1 LERNLS
7 LARAPESGSDVHR
20 ERHRAVL
27 ETAARLIREKGYEA
41 ASVQD
46 IADACGLT
54 KAGLYYYIR
63 SKEDLL
69 LEIMSYGMDIFEER
83 VLLPVL
89 AIADPVERLRA
100 CMEKNIHLVTEERS
114 KEVTIILHEHET
126 LTGAAR
132 QQINARKKRYVHFL
146 EASFAEAMREGRI
159 RPVEPRVAAFAFL
172 GMVLWIYKWFRP
184 DGKIAAGRLAAEMQD
199 LFFGGLETAPA
210 GAAGAAAAA
219 AATTA
224 GASPGGRPRS
234 RAAPGARR
242 RGTRPTRTRASRPA
256 GQP

>member
-1 LERNLS
+1 MGRG
-7 LARAPESGSDVHR
+7 PEAGSDVHR

-27 ETAARLIREKGYEA
+27 ETAARVICEQGYEA

-54 KAGLYYYIR
+54 KAGLYYYIH

-69 LEIMSYGMDIFEER
+69 LEIQSYGMDVFEER

-89 AIADPVERLRA
+89 AVADPVERLKA
-100 CMEKNIHLVTEERS
+100 CMEKNIHLVTEGWS
-114 KEVTIILHEHET
+114 KEVTIILHEHDT

-159 RPVEPRVAAFAFL
+159 RPVEPRVAAFSFL

-184 DGKIAAGRLAAEMQD
+184 DGKIPADRLAAEMLE
-199 LFFGGLETAPA
+199 LFFGGLEIAPA
-210 GAAGAAAAA
+210 PAAAGVAKPGRRRARATKPAKPRARRGAA
-219 AATTA
+219 
-224 GASPGGRPRS
+224 R
-234 RAAPGARR
+234 
-242 RGTRPTRTRASRPA
+242 
-256 GQP
+256 

>member
-1 LERNLS
+1 
-7 LARAPESGSDVHR
+7 LARAPEVGSDVHR
-20 ERHRAVL
+20 ERQRGVL
-27 ETAARLIREKGYEA
+27 ETAARLICEKGYEA

-83 VLLPVL
+83 VLLQVL
-89 AIADPVERLRA
+89 NIADPVERLKA
-100 CMEKNIHLVTEERS
+100 CMEKNIFLVTEGWS

-132 QQINARKKRYVHFL
+132 AQINDRKKRYVHFL
-146 EASFAEAMREGRI
+146 EASFEEAVREGRI
-159 RPVEPRVAAFAFL
+159 RKVEPRVAAFSFL

-184 DGKIAAGRLAAEMQD
+184 DGKIPADQLAREMQA
-199 LFFGGLETAPA
+199 LFFGGLEIAPVKSPDKKKK
-210 GAAGAAAAA
+210 
-219 AATTA
+219 TKRK
-224 GASPGGRPRS
+224 AS
-234 RAAPGARR
+234 
-242 RGTRPTRTRASRPA
+242 
-256 GQP
+256 

>member
-1 LERNLS
+1 M
-7 LARAPESGSDVHR
+7 ARAPETGSDIHK
-20 ERHRAVL
+20 ERHRRVL

-89 AIADPVERLRA
+89 AIADPVERLKA
-100 CMEKNIHLVTEERS
+100 CMERNIQLVTEERS
-114 KEVTIILHEHET
+114 REVTIILHEHET

-132 QQINARKKRYVHFL
+132 QQINARKKRYVHVL
-146 EASFAEAMREGRI
+146 ESTFEEAMREGRI
-159 RPVEPRVAAFAFL
+159 RRVEPTVAAFSFL
-172 GMVLWIYKWFRP
+172 GMILWLYKWYRP
-184 DGKIAAGRLAAEMQD
+184 DGKIPPPELAREMQD
-199 LFFGGLETAPA
+199 LFFGGLEI
-210 GAAGAAAAA
+210 
-219 AATTA
+219 AT
-224 GASPGGRPRS
+224 S
-234 RAAPGARR
+234 
-242 RGTRPTRTRASRPA
+242 
-256 GQP
+256 

>member
-1 LERNLS
+1 M
-7 LARAPESGSDVHR
+7 ARTPEAGSDVHR

-27 ETAARLIREKGYEA
+27 ETAARLICDKGYEA
-41 ASVQD
+41 ASVND
-46 IADACGLT
+46 IAEACGLT

-69 LEIMSYGMDIFEER
+69 LEIMSYGMDIFEEQ

-89 AIADPVERLRA
+89 AIADPVERLKA
-100 CMEKNIHLVTEERS
+100 CMEKNIHLVTEGWS

-146 EASFAEAMREGRI
+146 EASFEEALREGRI
-159 RPVEPRVAAFAFL
+159 RPVEPRVAAFSFL

-184 DGKIAAGRLAAEMQD
+184 DGKIPADRLAADMLD
-199 LFFGGLETAPA
+199 LFFGGLEIAPST
-210 GAAGAAAAA
+210 AGAAAA
-219 AATTA
+219 TPTA
-224 GASPGGRPRS
+224 RR
-234 RAAPGARR
+234 ARR
-242 RGTRPTRTRASRPA
+242 RPAQKPRRPRAPA
-256 GQP
+256 GHSSAAPAPPATPKGPAR

>member
-1 LERNLS
+1 
-7 LARAPESGSDVHR
+7 LARAPELGSDVHR

-27 ETAARLIREKGYEA
+27 ETAARLICEKGYEA

-69 LEIMSYGMDIFEER
+69 LEIQNYGMDVFEER

-89 AIADPVERLRA
+89 TIADPVERLKT
-100 CMEKNIHLVTEERS
+100 CMEKNIHLVTEGWS
-114 KEVTIILHEHET
+114 KEVTIILHEHGT

-132 QQINARKKRYVHFL
+132 AQINARKKRYVHFL
-146 EASFAEAMREGRI
+146 ESSFEEAMREGRI
-159 RPVEPRVAAFAFL
+159 RRVEPRVAAFSFL

-184 DGKIAAGRLAAEMQD
+184 EGKLKSDQIAREMQD
-199 LFFGGLETAPA
+199 LFFGGLETAKAKKPA
-210 GAAGAAAAA
+210 RKPAAVKARAKSKEKAA
-219 AATTA
+219 
-224 GASPGGRPRS
+224 
-234 RAAPGARR
+234 
-242 RGTRPTRTRASRPA
+242 
-256 GQP
+256 

>member
-1 LERNLS
+1 
-7 LARAPESGSDVHR
+7 LARAPEVGSDGHR
-20 ERHRAVL
+20 ERHRGVL

-69 LEIMSYGMDIFEER
+69 LEIQSYGMDIFEER

-89 AIADPVERLRA
+89 AIADPVERLKA
-100 CMEKNIHLVTEERS
+100 CMERNIHLVTEGWS

-132 QQINARKKRYVHFL
+132 QRINARKKRYVDFL
-146 EASFAEAMREGRI
+146 EASFEEAAREGRI
-159 RPVEPRVAAFAFL
+159 RPVEPTVAAFSFL
-172 GMVLWIYKWFRP
+172 GMVLWIYKWYRP
-184 DGKIAAGRLAAEMQD
+184 EGRISADRLAAEMQE
-199 LFFGGLETAPA
+199 LFFGGLEIKQAKRA
-210 GAAGAAAAA
+210 RK
-219 AATTA
+219 
-224 GASPGGRPRS
+224 GASS
-234 RAAPGARR
+234 
-242 RGTRPTRTRASRPA
+242 
-256 GQP
+256 

>member
-1 LERNLS
+1 MGRG
-7 LARAPESGSDVHR
+7 PEAGSDVHR
-20 ERHRAVL
+20 EWHRAVL
-27 ETAARLIREKGYEA
+27 ETAARLICEQGYEA

-54 KAGLYYYIR
+54 KAGLYYYIH

-69 LEIMSYGMDIFEER
+69 LEIMSYGMDIFEEQ

-89 AIADPVERLRA
+89 AIADPVERLKA
-100 CMEKNIHLVTEERS
+100 CMEKNIHLVTEGWS
-114 KEVTIILHEHET
+114 KEVTIILHEHDT

-159 RPVEPRVAAFAFL
+159 RPVEPRVAAFSFL

-184 DGKIAAGRLAAEMQD
+184 DGKIPADRLAAEMLE
-199 LFFGGLETAPA
+199 LFFGGLEITPAPA
-210 GAAGAAAAA
+210 AAGAAK
-219 AATTA
+219 
-224 GASPGGRPRS
+224 PGRRRARSTKPAKPR
-234 RAAPGARR
+234 ARR
-242 RGTRPTRTRASRPA
+242 GAAR
-256 GQP
+256 